1 MRRRSLAAAMI
12 AALVLTLTGC
22 LRYNSIY
29 YIQSDGTVSGQI
41 YTALKDGYQDDSK
54 PYHGTNAGDIAA
66 YFQNATITD
75 FSGNGWYGD
84 IVTFTNE
91 PLSTF
96 AAAPD
101 EAWKVQITKNNN
113 TYHVVGYDTDQADD
127 NTRNNIKNN
136 GGYVYL
142 NVSFPGDVTDAGNS
156 TQNGNVNGVGFVK
169 WDMVNMT
176 GAPDAS
182 GSGGLILIN
191 PGIFHLNPINPS
203 ATPAPSPTQAAP
215 AAPAPQPVATVVVT
229 PSAKP
234 SPAASPSPSASPST
248 SVVAAGG
255 GAGGSTGTPP
265 WVWITMAGLV
275 VALAGVGGYMIA
287 TRGRAPVPATAGG
300 SPDPGPGSGDAKS
313 ADADPS
319 EEDSSA

>member
-75 FSGNGWYGD
+75 FSGSGWYGD
-84 IVTFTNE
+84 IVTFNNE

-96 AAAPD
+96 AAPPD

-113 TYHVVGYDTDQADD
+113 TYHVVGYDTDQVDD
-127 NTRNNIKNN
+127 NTRNNIENN
-136 GGYVYL
+136 DGYVYL
-142 NVSFPGDVTDAGNS
+142 NVSFPGTLTDAGNAA
-156 TQNGNVNGVGFVK
+156 QNGNTNGIGWAK

-176 GAPDAS
+176 GSPYAT
-182 GSGGLILIN
+182 GNGGLILIN

-215 AAPAPQPVATVVVT
+215 APQPVTTVVVT
-229 PSAKP
+229 PSPTSSAKP
-234 SPAASPSPSASPST
+234 SASPSASPST
-248 SVVAAGG
+248 SAVAAGG
-255 GAGGSTGTPP
+255 GAGGSTGVPP
-265 WVWITMAGLV
+265 WVWITMAALV
-275 VALAGVGGYMIA
+275 VALAGVGGYMVA
-287 TRGRAPVPATAGG
+287 TRGRAPVPATAGDA
-300 SPDPGPGSGDAKS
+300 PDPGPDSGDVAS
-313 ADADPS
+313 DDADPGEG